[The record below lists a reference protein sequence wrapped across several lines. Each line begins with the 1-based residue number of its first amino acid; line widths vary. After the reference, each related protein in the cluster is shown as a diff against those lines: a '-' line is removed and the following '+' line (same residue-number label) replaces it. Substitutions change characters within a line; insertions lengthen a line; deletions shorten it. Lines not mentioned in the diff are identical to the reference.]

1 MKFWSDIWSKPGD
14 QAKDTC
20 YPSVPKREGV
30 PIVAV
35 RKIKKIMIIMGE
47 GK

>member
-1 MKFWSDIWSKPGD
+1 MKFWSDIWSKPRD
-14 QAKDTC
+14 HAKDTC

-35 RKIKKIMIIMGE
+35 RKIENKIIMGE